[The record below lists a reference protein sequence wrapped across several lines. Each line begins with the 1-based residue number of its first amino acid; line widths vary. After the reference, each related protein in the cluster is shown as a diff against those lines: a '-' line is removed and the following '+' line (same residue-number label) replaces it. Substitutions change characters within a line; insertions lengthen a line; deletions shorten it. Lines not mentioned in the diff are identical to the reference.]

1 MAGSKGPAERNN
13 MTLKPYQET
22 TIRRQVHAALKEA
35 GIAQGCGS
43 SYKNKALHVVVSLK
57 LSGPE
62 YDYARSVVTEWLG

>member
-1 MAGSKGPAERNN
+1 
-13 MTLKPYQET
+13 MTIKSYQ
-22 TIRRQVHAALKEA
+22 IVSVRRQVHAALKEA

-43 SYKNKALHVVVSLK
+43 SYKSKALHVVVSLK